1 MSDETALVPVGR
13 VGRPHG
19 LDGAFVVERASD
31 DDRRWEVGA
40 AVLVDGAPATIELS
54 RRVGGGRRAIRLDR
68 KVERGAELAV
78 HVSELPTPAP
88 DTYYAFQLVGLAV
101 VDEDGRE
108 LGSVVEV
115 HPGVA
120 NDNLELADGTL
131 VPLIDDAVRTV
142 YLGAGRMLVERRF
155 LGA

>member
-1 MSDETALVPVGR
+1 MTDDAGLVPVGR

-31 DDRRWEVGA
+31 DERRWEVGA
-40 AVLVDGAPATIELS
+40 VVLVDGAPATIELS

-68 KVERGAELAV
+68 RVERGAELSI
-78 HVSELPTPAP
+78 HVSELPPPAP
-88 DTYYAFQLVGLAV
+88 DSYYAFQLVGLSV
-101 VDEDGRE
+101 VDEEGRE
-108 LGSVVEV
+108 LGSVVQV

-131 VPLIDDAVRTV
+131 VPLIDDAVRAV
-142 YLGAGRMLVERRF
+142 DLAAGRIVVERGF